1 MKYCWINI
9 GKTGSHKKKF
19 ILDIEEEDADIV
31 VVHQERPAS
40 IEDPKVRL
48 FWVFSAFSD
57 YAGLATD
64 CVGFL
69 FFFMKT
75 RRFVFHNTSV
85 EAVRFTIVL
94 T

>member
-1 MKYCWINI
+1 M
-9 GKTGSHKKKF
+9 
-19 ILDIEEEDADIV
+19 

-64 CVGFL
+64 CVGFV
-69 FFFMKT
+69 FFYENEK
-75 RRFVFHNTSV
+75 VCVSQYV